1 MQQVRFLFLAAVMLV
16 VSPRVFGQGF
26 QKISAHIF
34 TRQTEKGYVSAVTG
48 DLYYTRNGN
57 LVTNFTSPRDY
68 VMVTNTQG
76 EVRIYDPKK
85 NTVMQFQ
92 NSLFSTTTTSF
103 FYFFTGKT
111 TDMGLQHSG
120 YKITT
125 TRFDGDMMITEWKVE
140 TPQPKDPVVYV
151 KLVHRKSRP
160 IYIDYQDQKHHILRK
175 VYYYDYTELGGVS
188 FPKTFTEILY
198 QKADSVI
205 TKTEYSNFKL
215 NGEARSSFFN
225 FKIPENA
232 KLINQ

>member
-1 MQQVRFLFLAAVMLV
+1 MQQVRFLSLAAVMLV
-16 VSPRVFGQGF
+16 ISPRVFAQGF

-76 EVRIYDPKK
+76 EVKIYDPKK

-111 TDMGLQHSG
+111 NDMGLQHSG
-120 YKITT
+120 YKIAN

-140 TPQPKDPVVYV
+140 SPQPKDPVVYV

-160 IYIDYQDQKHHILRK
+160 IYMDYQDQKHHILRK

-205 TKTEYSNFKL
+205 TKTEYSNFRL
-215 NGEARSSFFN
+215 NGEAESSFFN

-232 KLINQ
+232 KLLNQ